1 MSISTEVKRKL
12 WASSGGYCGKPD
24 CHADLFPFF
33 ESGEITNIE
42 ELAHIIGQRENGP
55 RGKNNLPIS
64 QRDEFENIILL
75 CPTCHTT
82 IDKNPQLFPNDTIK
96 QWKKNHVESIK
107 NLFHAPKFDS
117 RKEAAKYLRLLY
129 AKTKPMETEFMWE
142 KLSIQKLLPNNRK
155 IESTVEQNQELLRD
169 NEFGLF
175 IEFKLHRE
183 GFEYNKISGDVNST
197 VPTFPIDFE
206 NIFQ

>member
-1 MSISTEVKRKL
+1 
-12 WASSGGYCGKPD
+12 
-24 CHADLFPFF
+24 
-33 ESGEITNIE
+33 
-42 ELAHIIGQRENGP
+42 
-55 RGKNNLPIS
+55 
-64 QRDEFENIILL
+64 
-75 CPTCHTT
+75 
-82 IDKNPQLFPNDTIK
+82 
-96 QWKKNHVESIK
+96 
-107 NLFHAPKFDS
+107 
-117 RKEAAKYLRLLY
+117 
-129 AKTKPMETEFMWE
+129 METEFMWE

-175 IEFKLHRE
+175 IEFKLHRA